1 MLTPCC
7 WPRRRDFTQS
17 DSDLA
22 ELARLMRLKAVDRDT
37 HHTWAKHLWALLAAP
52 PIASVG
58 EEQEVAIGLQRDT
71 EIHSEKNLVLTAVSK
86 PQQPVMSC
94 VCAPTVYG
102 GRGCRTWNAAT
113 HKRHGGAQRRYVGS
127 DGVGAWWRY
136 TALREVYGLSRLP
149 AESGQRP
156 PQRLQGN
163 VKPLRKLAAQTSKQR
178 RGRPQSRGNE
188 RTVDLVSE
196 GGAAASMSAID
207 GGGL

>member
-7 WPRRRDFTQS
+7 WPRRRDFSQS

-102 GRGCRTWNAAT
+102 GEAVALGMLPPTNAMGALSDGMSEATVSERGGATQRCVRSTASAGCRPSQVSARLNACRETSSRCGSSQLRAASNVVGDR
-113 HKRHGGAQRRYVGS
+113 KAGAMRGPWTSCPR
-127 DGVGAWWRY
+127 
-136 TALREVYGLSRLP
+136 
-149 AESGQRP
+149 
-156 PQRLQGN
+156 
-163 VKPLRKLAAQTSKQR
+163 AAQQHR
-178 RGRPQSRGNE
+178 
-188 RTVDLVSE
+188 
-196 GGAAASMSAID
+196 
-207 GGGL
+207 

>member
-71 EIHSEKNLVLTAVSK
+71 EIHSEKNLVLK
-86 PQQPVMSC
+86 PRHVRKNGALEAQQ
-94 VCAPTVYG
+94 A
-102 GRGCRTWNAAT
+102 GRL
-113 HKRHGGAQRRYVGS
+113 YV
-127 DGVGAWWRY
+127 
-136 TALREVYGLSRLP
+136 
-149 AESGQRP
+149 
-156 PQRLQGN
+156 
-163 VKPLRKLAAQTSKQR
+163 
-178 RGRPQSRGNE
+178 
-188 RTVDLVSE
+188 
-196 GGAAASMSAID
+196 
-207 GGGL
+207 